1 VGSQQTGKGAG
12 LIPFCKATKR
22 FLLFFRSEKIGYFP
36 RTWAGVG
43 GKVDDV
49 DGSKYKNSALREMCE
64 ETMFC
69 EKIPLR
75 LLYIYREEK
84 FTYRNYIGFVKNE
97 FDCVLNWENEKVK
110 WVTLNEMINH
120 ENLHP
125 GFAQMLNDPKAF
137 ALLKKYSA

>member
-1 VGSQQTGKGAG
+1 MGSQQTGKGAG
-12 LIPFCKATKR
+12 LIPFCKTTKR

-43 GKVDDV
+43 GKVDDI
-49 DGSKYKNSALREMCE
+49 DESKYKNSALREMCE

-84 FTYRNYIGFVKNE
+84 FTYRNYIGFVKTE
-97 FDCVLNWENEKVK
+97 FDCVLNWENEEVK
-110 WVTLNEMINH
+110 WVTLNEMKNH

-125 GFAQMLNDPKAF
+125 GFAQMLNDKQAYR
-137 ALLKKYSA
+137 LLKKYSA